1 MDSTSSSRSS
11 PKRTANI
18 YSKEVSGFDLFHLL
32 THMSVT
38 AAAGI
43 SRHRVFH
50 LAAQLP
56 SPPAQHLKEV
66 NRLVENMRYN
76 YPDAC
81 HMVGERVKSE
91 VGRSFLLR
99 LSDALHSGEPI
110 ADFLAREAGVQGEHY
125 TNEYERGLESLKKWN
140 DGYTSVT
147 VSVALIV
154 IINMVSTMIYDI
166 GTTTMLG
173 LVFLAI
179 LACSSVAWVLYRSA
193 PPEVRSV
200 PLAEGS
206 REQRLALRLFKICA
220 PVAVVVSL
228 ALVLLG
234 VDKGWILIA
243 ASLCL
248 FPPGVVGLVADG
260 KVSKK
265 DMEVGA
271 LLRSVGGMATSIGTT
286 LAEALTKIDI
296 SSFPA
301 LEPDVRMLNLRLQA
315 VGQPEFC
322 WQKFATETG
331 SKMISQT
338 IGVFYEG
345 VNLGGDP
352 ERVGTL
358 SSLFATKTS
367 MLRSKR
373 QGVAATFSWL
383 IIIMHAVMIGLMVFL
398 LEIVRQFG
406 IVLDEAM
413 AAIDLGA
420 EAAQFATSMFSFG
433 STRISLLEQ
442 MTLGMVLVLT
452 TINAFAIIADEGS
465 HFIKALFYL
474 SLMLLLSGICYLIIP
489 STVQMIM

>member
-1 MDSTSSSRSS
+1 MSSSRSS

-18 YSKEVSGFDLFHLL
+18 YSKEISGFDLFHLL
-32 THMSVT
+32 THMSV
-38 AAAGI
+38 AAASGI
-43 SRHRVFH
+43 SRSRVFH

-56 SPPAQHLKEV
+56 SIPAQYLGEV

-81 HMVGERVKSE
+81 HMVGNRVKSE
-91 VGRSFLLR
+91 NGRSFLLR
-99 LSDALHSGEPI
+99 LADALHSGEPN
-110 ADFLAREAGVQGEHY
+110 ADFLAREAEVQGEHY

-140 DGYTSVT
+140 DGYTSIT

-166 GTTTMLG
+166 GTTMMVG
-173 LVFLAI
+173 LVLVAALSGSF
-179 LACSSVAWVLYRSA
+179 VAWILYRAA
-193 PPEVRSV
+193 PHEVRSV
-200 PLAEGS
+200 SLAEGS
-206 REQRLALRLFKICA
+206 REQRLALRLFKIFC

-228 ALVLLG
+228 ALMLLG
-234 VDKGWILIA
+234 IDKGWLLIV
-243 ASLCL
+243 ASLLL
-248 FPPGVVGLVADG
+248 FPPGVVSLVADG
-260 KVSKK
+260 KVNKK
-265 DMEVGA
+265 DSEVGA
-271 LLRSVGGMATSIGTT
+271 FLRSVGGMATSIGTT
-286 LAEALTKIDI
+286 LTEALTKIDI
-296 SSFPA
+296 ASFPA

-315 VGQPEFC
+315 IGQPELC
-322 WQKFATETG
+322 WQKFSAETG
-331 SKMISQT
+331 SRMISQT
-338 IGVFYEG
+338 IGIFYEG

-358 SSLFATKTS
+358 SSLFATKTY
-367 MLRSKR
+367 MLRAKR

-383 IIIMHAVMIGLMVFL
+383 IIIMHAIMTGLMIFL

-433 STRISLLEQ
+433 SVKIPLLEQ
-442 MTLGMVLVLT
+442 MTLGMVLVLVA
-452 TINAFAIIADEGS
+452 INAFAIIADEGS

-474 SLMLLLSGICYLIIP
+474 SLMLLLSGICYLIVP
-489 STVQMIM
+489 SAVQMVM